1 MNGQTIM
8 ADWQQIKGQIKEAFG
23 KLTDDDVV
31 AAEGHTEQIVGAI
44 QRRHGYSLE
53 QAQQAWDAFARRIG
67 LSVEGEGEGEG
78 KVENGIEDPVRE
90 AISPYDEN
98 LPHHDMKEA
107 LRIEVAREV
116 ARGAR
121 KDF

>member
-1 MNGQTIM
+1 MNGHAIM
-8 ADWQQIKGQIKEAFG
+8 ADWTQIKGQIKEAFG
-23 KLTDDDVV
+23 KLTDDDVL
-31 AAEGHTEQIVGAI
+31 AAEGRTEQIVGAI
-44 QRRHGYSLE
+44 QRRHGYSLD
-53 QAQQAWDAFARRIG
+53 QAQEAWDAFARRIG
-67 LSVEGEGEGEG
+67 LRVEGETEGQ
-78 KVENGIEDPVRE
+78 NGIENPVRE

-98 LPHHDMKEA
+98 LPHHDIQEA